1 MGTEGDQKTAAQPK
15 RLGRYR
21 SLMLIGEGGMGRVE
35 LALETGDGGFERV
48 VALKRMRPEIAKD
61 ARHTE
66 MFLHEARLAALLS
79 HPNVVHTLAFGEAD
93 GELYLAMEYV
103 QGETLTAI
111 LDRCKSRGKK
121 VDFDLGLEILEHV
134 CLALHA
140 AHELRDVQDKPLGLV
155 HRDVTPANVMV
166 SYDGHVKLLD
176 FGVAKIETGNNLTR
190 AGEVKGKM
198 AYMSPEQAM
207 GDPLDRRSDLYAVG
221 ALLYEV
227 TTGLRM
233 WGEGPELEIMRR
245 MTKGEVP
252 ALVEAP
258 EAIRALHARLVR
270 PSPNERPKDAKEVAA
285 KLRDARTSSPDL
297 AGMMRGLFADD
308 ARDKREA
315 INAAMKTS
323 PTDTRSEAL
332 DLAAEAPPA
341 TLSSTPRPSTRTRS
355 ALWGAAVA
363 VVALVA
369 LVGGSLAMRGAPSGT
384 EVLLTDASRAVQS
397 AAPLVSTAPAPTTQ
411 PQPRPS
417 GSTALTTAPP
427 PKAPPISTVSA
438 KPTSSALAPKASS
451 SSTPVIDVDTNPI

>member
-1 MGTEGDQKTAAQPK
+1 
-15 RLGRYR
+15 
-21 SLMLIGEGGMGRVE
+21 
-35 LALETGDGGFERV
+35 
-48 VALKRMRPEIAKD
+48 
-61 ARHTE
+61 
-66 MFLHEARLAALLS
+66 
-79 HPNVVHTLAFGEAD
+79 
-93 GELYLAMEYV
+93 
-103 QGETLTAI
+103 
-111 LDRCKSRGKK
+111 
-121 VDFDLGLEILEHV
+121 
-134 CLALHA
+134 
-140 AHELRDVQDKPLGLV
+140 
-155 HRDVTPANVMV
+155 
-166 SYDGHVKLLD
+166 
-176 FGVAKIETGNNLTR
+176 
-190 AGEVKGKM
+190 
-198 AYMSPEQAM
+198 
-207 GDPLDRRSDLYAVG
+207 
-221 ALLYEV
+221 
-227 TTGLRM
+227 M

-369 LVGGSLAMRGAPSGT
+369 LVGGSLAMRRAPSGT